1 MDFKSLEYF
10 VVVARELNISR
21 AARLLN
27 ISQPPLSSRI
37 RHLEEELDTTLFERG
52 KTGLTLT
59 PSGAVLYKRARQIL
73 ELERHTREEL
83 MNYEIAL
90 SGDLRI
96 GTVEGR
102 APYLLARYIAGFKD
116 EFPLV
121 TYTVRAGGS
130 DEILD
135 QLDHHQID
143 IAVIAAPFDQERY
156 DGLSLG
162 KQPWVALIPRQHPLA
177 SRPGLTVSLEDL
189 SSEPLIVPERHS
201 RVRAI
206 EQWFGEKQLTPAIF
220 LRTSNYINA
229 VALTEQNA
237 GISIFPQSTYT
248 PNPHIVIKLI
258 SDPPKIAEYFL
269 VWPKNDTLAELAG
282 AFRDYVDDFLT
293 QGLTNSDRFRTKEE
307 EFAIPEDAALL

>member
-10 VVVARELNISR
+10 VVVAKELNISR
-21 AARLLN
+21 ASRLLN

-37 RHLEEELDTTLFERG
+37 KHLEEELGTILFERG
-52 KTGLTLT
+52 KNGLTLT

-73 ELERHTREEL
+73 DLERHTREEL
-83 MNYEIAL
+83 ANYDNAL

-121 TYTVRAGGS
+121 TYTVRSGGS
-130 DEILD
+130 DEVLD
-135 QLDHHQID
+135 QLNHHQID

-156 DGLSLG
+156 EGLALG
-162 KQPWVALIPRQHPLA
+162 KQPWVALIPQQHPLA
-177 SRPGLTVSLEDL
+177 SKPGQSVTLQDL
-189 SSEPLIVPERHS
+189 ASEALIVPERHS

-206 EQWFGEKQLTPAIF
+206 EQWFGEKQLTPAI
-220 LRTSNYINA
+220 LGRTSNYINA
-229 VALTEQNA
+229 VALAEQNA
-237 GISIFPQSTYT
+237 GICIFPQSTYT

-258 SDPPKIAEYFL
+258 TDPPKIAEYFL
-269 VWPKNDTLAELAG
+269 VWPKNDVLTELSE
-282 AFRDYVDDFLT
+282 AFRDYVEDFLA
-293 QGLTNSDRFRTKEE
+293 QDLVNSERFRTKEE
-307 EFAIPEDAALL
+307 EFEIPKDADLL